1 MEHFKQPTLADFYD
15 LPESD
20 LFDRARKF
28 GDFVATLRAQHHM
41 QYRRVSTS
49 GSAPVMRVVDPY
61 TGREREMIYLASN
74 DYLNLTRHPRVI
86 AAGRAAL
93 EKYGAGAGSVPL
105 LGGTLDLH
113 VALEEAVARFKGTE
127 SSILFTS
134 GFGSNC
140 GALLAMLG
148 ERDCAILDLYVHASI
163 IDGCKR
169 AKNEFFRHNDM
180 RSLERVLTQT
190 DGKYRTRL
198 VVVDGV
204 YSMDGDIAPL
214 DRIVE
219 LAHAHGAYVMVDEA
233 HATGVIGAHGR
244 GTPEHFGIEGQV
256 DIVAGTFSKGLGG
269 VGGFIA
275 SSRELV
281 ELLHYYSR
289 SYMFSTAPTPQVTG
303 SLLEA
308 LRVIEDEP
316 ELRERLWANIRYF
329 RAGLDRLGFNL
340 GNAET
345 AIFPII
351 IGDDW
356 KVREVCRRLHE
367 ADIYVNP
374 VQYPAVS
381 KRLARVRI
389 SLMAT
394 HTREHLDH
402 TLNVLEDLGREFGI
416 SQEAAAVTAGE
427 D

>member
-1 MEHFKQPTLADFYD
+1 MPNMKDLSLADFYD
-15 LPESD
+15 IPDVD
-20 LFDRARKF
+20 LFGRAHKF
-28 GDFVATLRAQHHM
+28 AEFMAEQKANRHTN
-41 QYRRVSTS
+41 YRRISTS
-49 GSAPVMRVVDPY
+49 GSAPVMRVIDPY
-61 TGREREMIYLASN
+61 TGRERDMIYLASN

-93 EKYGAGAGSVPL
+93 DKYGAGAGSVPL

-113 VALEEAVARFKGTE
+113 VELEQKIARFKGCE
-127 SSILFTS
+127 SAILFTS

-148 ERDCAILDLYVHASI
+148 EKDCAILDLYVHASI

-169 AKNEFFRHNDM
+169 AHNEFFRHNDM
-180 RSLERVLTQT
+180 RSLERALTQT

-204 YSMDGDIAPL
+204 YSMDGDIAHL
-214 DRIVE
+214 DQIVA

-233 HATGVIGAHGR
+233 HATGVIGDHGR
-244 GTPEHFGIEGQV
+244 GTPEHFHIEGQV

-275 SSRELV
+275 AKAELV
-281 ELLHYYSR
+281 ELLYYYSR

-308 LRVIEDEP
+308 LRVIEEEP
-316 ELRERLWANIRYF
+316 ELRAQLWDNIRYF
-329 RAGLDRLGFNL
+329 RAGLDAMGFNL
-340 GNAET
+340 GHAET

-351 IGDDW
+351 VGDDW
-356 KVREVCRRLHE
+356 KVKEMCRRLHE

-374 VQYPAVS
+374 VLYPAVS
-381 KRLARVRI
+381 KRLARIRI
-389 SLMAT
+389 SLMSA
-394 HTREHLDH
+394 HTREHLDRC
-402 TLNVLEDLGREFGI
+402 LNVLEHLGKEFGVI
-416 SQEAAAVTAGE
+416 GEGAGTKR
-427 D
+427 